1 MAAELGPA
9 FTAPPPLDLAEAF
22 REAVGP
28 GVPLLWVLSPGTD
41 PWAALL
47 KFAEERGQ
55 DKKMQVGRL
64 GPCGH
69 PGGARCRNRRYMK
82 ERGVVLMYVGS

>member
-22 REAVGP
+22 REAAGP

-64 GPCGH
+64 TPCGH
-69 PGGARCRNRRYMK
+69 NC
-82 ERGVVLMYVGS
+82 